1 MSPSRFRL
9 RRVFRGPVLRVAAP
23 FIRMN
28 VHPNTITYLSILF
41 AFIAFLSLIIT
52 GNQIAFGILVFTVG
66 FLDGVDGAVARA
78 SGKSSTQGAFTD
90 SFTDKVAEAIM
101 ILAIPVRF
109 SGVMILSLSVDSWA
123 YLCLLGWLLTSYS
136 RSRAESMGVT
146 DLDIGLGARSER
158 LFTLFLFSIVFLIE
172 WGLIV
177 VTVLGLGT
185 AAYRF
190 VVYRNQLK
198 SETLEDL
205 EE

>member
-1 MSPSRFRL
+1 
-9 RRVFRGPVLRVAAP
+9 
-23 FIRMN
+23 
-28 VHPNTITYLSILF
+28 
-41 AFIAFLSLIIT
+41 
-52 GNQIAFGILVFTVG
+52 
-66 FLDGVDGAVARA
+66 
-78 SGKSSTQGAFTD
+78 
-90 SFTDKVAEAIM
+90 
-101 ILAIPVRF
+101 
-109 SGVMILSLSVDSWA
+109 ILSLSVDSWA